1 MCFSSWSPES
11 QPYSNNTFSPL
22 FTASHKRKIP
32 VCLAIFQCFALHSG
46 QNNRRPST
54 QNLIKKGESMTPIN
68 RQPREVC
75 RSIRDVRK
83 LRGSPSS
90 TLALSAR
97 TYTHQRPQTPASY
110 YSPPPT
116 PTTLTSRH
124 NLYGGLRWLL
134 RDAASHFIFQHIL
147 FHLISGNSNPLNPNV
162 RRHRAPLFGQVK

>member
-11 QPYSNNTFSPL
+11 QPCSNNTFSPL
-22 FTASHKRKIP
+22 FTASHKRN
-32 VCLAIFQCFALHSG
+32 LTIFRCFALHSG
-46 QNNRRPST
+46 QNNCRQST
-54 QNLIKKGESMTPIN
+54 QNMIKKGESMAPIN

-75 RSIRDVRK
+75 RSICDVRK
-83 LRGSPSS
+83 LLGSPSS

-97 TYTHQRPQTPASY
+97 TYTHQRPPTPASY
-110 YSPPPT
+110 YSPPS
-116 PTTLTSRH
+116 LTSHH